1 MLRPSI
7 GEGRIE
13 VGGLARHERLLR
25 YALALG
31 LALGFSVVAKAE
43 AEVFRASEL
52 SKGDWNSP
60 GYAFELSLSSF
71 SSSPIAKRRVE
82 GYGFRFAPSYLLN
95 EQIRLGLDLSYHF
108 LRKPIGGIQNA
119 LRVWGGWDLLPWHQ
133 VAIGAGFS
141 QEQRNYDVTRND
153 IPQWIRTCRRVDFFH
168 VFQRYQ
174 FFWDFDSDFR
184 WGPGM
189 ELMAGNGF
197 CQSENLEKKWRGMW
211 AGQLFFTF
219 AWR

>member
-43 AEVFRASEL
+43 VFRASEL
-52 SKGDWNSP
+52 SKGDWDSP

-71 SSSPIAKRRVE
+71 SSFPVAKRRVE

-119 LRVWGGWDLLPWHQ
+119 LRMWGGWDLLPWHQ
-133 VAIGAGFS
+133 VAIGAGIS
-141 QEQRNYDVTRND
+141 QEQRNYDVTRSD

-174 FFWDFDSDFR
+174 FFWDFDADFR